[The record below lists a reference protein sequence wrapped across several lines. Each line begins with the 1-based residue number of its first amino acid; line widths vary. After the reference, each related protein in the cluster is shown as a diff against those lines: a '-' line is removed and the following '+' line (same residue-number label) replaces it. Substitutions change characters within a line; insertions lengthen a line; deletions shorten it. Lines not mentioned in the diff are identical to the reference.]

1 MNVHAVNVTK
11 LDTTTMNGGVLDWS
25 AAPAAGDIGEF
36 GATPSA
42 TTLANMTLGGNL
54 TLGGLQ
60 LDGTMNGP
68 LTIASG
74 ATLTLGTASG
84 INMSAANNDCTLNC
98 GLTVNLAQTWNV
110 TSGRTLTIVGAITTF
125 PSGKVLTVTG
135 GGTVNAVGINTG
147 NGTGGV
153 LITMAGGTF
162 SGTDINIQKTAATT
176 TTIPTATSPVSAP
189 TSAGFYVNGAGATV
203 NLGQLEIS
211 TGNGASSGR
220 IDTGSVTVTNT
231 MTIGKSTSGS
241 TSATGRGAY
250 FQVNG
255 GTFTAL
261 DTVNGIVMSPNA
273 TAGNQNLSEFYI
285 SGGTATVGKVSFGAS
300 TDANAGIGFFLIKGG
315 NCYMGSGGFVRAT
328 TIGTYA
334 ATVSLFSGLLGA
346 AADWSTSMP
355 IAMSGS
361 SGTPFTIQAADAAS
375 VAHNISL
382 SGIVSGP
389 GALTKTGNGTLTL
402 GAANTYSGSTVVN
415 EGTLALDVNGSISS
429 VSITVA
435 SNAIYDVSLAS
446 AGGNILGSGKTIKG
460 VGTVVGLTAGAGSH
474 ISPADGSTQG
484 TLKFTGGLTAT
495 DANFDMEL
503 TDDPTGTVKTN
514 DFISITGDLNVSG
527 GTSLITVTPVGSLG
541 VGTYT
546 LMHFTGSLIG
556 DISNLSCASGT
567 LTNPPGSGDIKLIVA
582 YVRPAGDLAWR
593 GDGGANLWDTT
604 GSSNWLNGANYDY
617 FYTGDTVTFDDTAT
631 NFLVNLSG
639 IVTPAS
645 TGVVLVNAT
654 NDYTLADA
662 GGAVIHGPTGLT
674 KTNTGVLTVATL
686 ANDYTGATT
695 VNGGTLSIANVA
707 NGGSVSPIGAAS
719 SSPANLVLNGGILEY
734 TGNNLSTDRG
744 ITLGANGATI
754 SVTNATKTLTLSG
767 TLTGPGSLTKTGNG
781 QITLTGANDYQGGT
795 VVTWGTIRANPA
807 GTLSTNALTLNGTT
821 NPATF
826 LFAGDSQTLNNT
838 LNVVGTN
845 NYLAGNGND
854 TVKAITGNGTLY
866 LNNSSAGVLIT
877 MSGSL
882 SDFSGTLAWNT
893 LTTNRLDGL
902 SVYYGTNATFDLGT
916 GIGTLMNRD
925 GNMTVHIGAL
935 LGGPS
940 TVLMGAFNSDNANP
954 TVYVIGAKGLNTLF
968 EGKIQDRASQRKA
981 ALVKTGAG
989 TLTLTQP
996 SPYTSFTTV
1005 SNGVLALAY
1014 NGSTDG
1020 TLTGTTNIYIVAG
1033 ATLDVSG
1040 RSDGTLNLGGSQTL
1054 RGSGLILGAVNT
1066 SGLVSPG
1073 SGVSGSLGTLTVTNS
1088 INLSG
1093 TTWIKLNRASSPNSD
1108 RLASSTAGVINYGG
1122 TLIVTNTGGALQA
1135 GDTFT
1140 LFSGATLNNST
1151 FGDVQLPNYYSWDTS
1166 NLGVNG
1172 TVQVTAVLPPPAL
1185 TNVDFSTLGSGTIT
1199 LNAINGAPNGPVIVQ
1214 TTTNLLSNWTSI
1226 STNAFDGS
1234 GNFSLPVTVD
1244 PAAPQNYFRLLAN

>member
-1 MNVHAVNVTK
+1 
-11 LDTTTMNGGVLDWS
+11 
-25 AAPAAGDIGEF
+25 
-36 GATPSA
+36 
-42 TTLANMTLGGNL
+42 
-54 TLGGLQ
+54 
-60 LDGTMNGP
+60 
-68 LTIASG
+68 
-74 ATLTLGTASG
+74 
-84 INMSAANNDCTLNC
+84 
-98 GLTVNLAQTWNV
+98 
-110 TSGRTLTIVGAITTF
+110 
-125 PSGKVLTVTG
+125 
-135 GGTVNAVGINTG
+135 
-147 NGTGGV
+147 
-153 LITMAGGTF
+153 
-162 SGTDINIQKTAATT
+162 
-176 TTIPTATSPVSAP
+176 
-189 TSAGFYVNGAGATV
+189 
-203 NLGQLEIS
+203 
-211 TGNGASSGR
+211 
-220 IDTGSVTVTNT
+220 
-231 MTIGKSTSGS
+231 
-241 TSATGRGAY
+241 
-250 FQVNG
+250 
-255 GTFTAL
+255 
-261 DTVNGIVMSPNA
+261 
-273 TAGNQNLSEFYI
+273 
-285 SGGTATVGKVSFGAS
+285 
-300 TDANAGIGFFLIKGG
+300 
-315 NCYMGSGGFVRAT
+315 
-328 TIGTYA
+328 
-334 ATVSLFSGLLGA
+334 
-346 AADWSTSMP
+346 
-355 IAMSGS
+355 
-361 SGTPFTIQAADAAS
+361 
-375 VAHNISL
+375 
-382 SGIVSGP
+382 
-389 GALTKTGNGTLTL
+389 
-402 GAANTYSGSTVVN
+402 
-415 EGTLALDVNGSISS
+415 
-429 VSITVA
+429 
-435 SNAIYDVSLAS
+435 
-446 AGGNILGSGKTIKG
+446 
-460 VGTVVGLTAGAGSH
+460 
-474 ISPADGSTQG
+474 
-484 TLKFTGGLTAT
+484 
-495 DANFDMEL
+495 
-503 TDDPTGTVKTN
+503 
-514 DFISITGDLNVSG
+514 
-527 GTSLITVTPVGSLG
+527 
-541 VGTYT
+541 
-546 LMHFTGSLIG
+546 
-556 DISNLSCASGT
+556 
-567 LTNPPGSGDIKLIVA
+567 
-582 YVRPAGDLAWR
+582 
-593 GDGGANLWDTT
+593 
-604 GSSNWLNGANYDY
+604 
-617 FYTGDTVTFDDTAT
+617 
-631 NFLVNLSG
+631 
-639 IVTPAS
+639 
-645 TGVVLVNAT
+645 
-654 NDYTLADA
+654 
-662 GGAVIHGPTGLT
+662 
-674 KTNTGVLTVATL
+674 
-686 ANDYTGATT
+686 
-695 VNGGTLSIANVA
+695 
-707 NGGSVSPIGAAS
+707 
-719 SSPANLVLNGGILEY
+719 
-734 TGNNLSTDRG
+734 
-744 ITLGANGATI
+744 
-754 SVTNATKTLTLSG
+754 
-767 TLTGPGSLTKTGNG
+767 
-781 QITLTGANDYQGGT
+781 
-795 VVTWGTIRANPA
+795 
-807 GTLSTNALTLNGTT
+807 LSTNALTLNGTT